1 MTVADLYDVD
11 FAEWTR
17 KNAELLRSD
26 RVTEADLAH
35 IAEEI
40 EDMGKRE
47 RRSLQRHFVRL
58 IEHLL
63 KWQYQPE
70 RRGSSWQRTIVAQR
84 AEIQDILA
92 ENPSFR
98 PTLPDTVRQ
107 AYERAATFASLA
119 TKQPRDQFPETC
131 PYSLEQLLDR
141 NFLP

>member
-1 MTVADLYDVD
+1 MTVADLYDAD

-17 KNAELLRSD
+17 HNAELLRSG

-47 RRSLQRHFVRL
+47 RRSLDSRMERL

-70 RRGSSWQRTIVAQR
+70 QRGSSWGRTIAAQR
-84 AEIQDILA
+84 EGVRLLLIK
-92 ENPSFR
+92 NPGFR
-98 PTLPDTVRQ
+98 PFLDEVVADAYQ
-107 AYERAATFASLA
+107 AAVEIVMATISC
-119 TKQPRDQFPETC
+119 PRETFPETC